1 MNEKGSVLSYH
12 IIQSFAPDEA
22 TIEQVRQAGQ
32 MLCDRLLKGQY
43 QYIIATHND
52 TDHLHNHIIF
62 CKANMDNNLSFGTLS
77 DTKKNPAW
85 KTIREIS
92 DEICK
97 ELNLSVIE
105 NSDIGKGISHHE
117 WEQKK
122 SGNSWKAK
130 LKDELDFI
138 IRRADS
144 FEDFLEKCSLNN
156 IETVYQPDK
165 KVSLKFRMSGQERF
179 TRAKTLGYYYTPESI
194 QKRIRNYAYH
204 RRNIIDTSCFE
215 AKGLQR
221 WADIQNMK
229 NVAEMINLLE
239 SHNIYSTA
247 ELKPTVSV
255 LMAQRGF
262 MSRTLEDLQSK
273 INDISERIEL
283 VRTFQRTKS
292 VFMEYKLLS
301 PRRQKKFANEN
312 APALESFHSAGAR
325 LRSLYPDGKFPSVSS
340 LENQRGQLESER
352 RELYRE
358 YVQLKQKSAEINK
371 ASQTIEEYLESQRGE
386 HDMNRKK
393 GELE

>member
-1 MNEKGSVLSYH
+1 ME
-12 IIQSFAPDEA
+12 
-22 TIEQVRQAGQ
+22 
-32 MLCDRLLKGQY
+32 
-43 QYIIATHND
+43 
-52 TDHLHNHIIF
+52 
-62 CKANMDNNLSFGTLS
+62 NNRSFGTLS

-85 KTIREIS
+85 KTIRAIS

-105 NSDIGKGISHHE
+105 NSDIGKGISHYE
-117 WEQKK
+117 WGQKQ
-122 SGNSWKAK
+122 SRNSWKAK

-194 QKRIRNYAYH
+194 RKRIRNYAYH
-204 RRNIIDTSCFE
+204 RRNIIDTSRFE